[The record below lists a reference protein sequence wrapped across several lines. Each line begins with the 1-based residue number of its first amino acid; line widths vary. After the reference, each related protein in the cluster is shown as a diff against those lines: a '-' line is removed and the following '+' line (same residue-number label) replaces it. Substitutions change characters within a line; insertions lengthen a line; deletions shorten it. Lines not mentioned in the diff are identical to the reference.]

1 MGLTEDCINVEKG
14 IQDLKCVFDILRVKK
29 REILCLNKV
38 DLQHKMPNI
47 FIDIQ
52 RELMDINAC
61 NLHQYHYALL
71 LANNSSKQASELL

>member
-52 RELMDINAC
+52 WELVDIDAL
-61 NLHQYHYALL
+61 NLHQCHYALL
-71 LANNSSKQASELL
+71 LANNSSK